1 MIDVLITVVLP
12 VLMVVVLMH
21 LLMNIRS
28 MVMNIVPVKSADI
41 TMAVV
46 IAVSQII
53 QNIVLNPKRKNIKE

>member
-21 LLMNIRS
+21 LLMNIQS

-41 TMAVV
+41 TKAAV

-53 QNIVLNPKRKNIKE
+53 

>member
-41 TMAVV
+41 TKAVV

>member
-41 TMAVV
+41 TTAVV

>member
-53 QNIVLNPKRKNIKE
+53 QNIVLNPKRKNIKG

>member
-41 TMAVV
+41 TKAAV

-53 QNIVLNPKRKNIKE
+53 QNIVLNPKRKNIKG